1 MSATWARPCRSSCTT
16 AFSTFVRQLLDL
28 TRRPVIASSQNRSS
42 NLLRN
47 GSALITGISTTL
59 LGTIDSGMSHA
70 RRDKLHATL
79 ESYFGCDD
87 TATIKLIEQA
97 AKVVRDSVD
106 LYHFTRRIYCFVND
120 ERRNCIVKMMW
131 TVLYADGIVS
141 PLESNIVWRTA
152 DLLGVSSRHRVELR
166 HRIAA
171 EKRAARD

>member
-1 MSATWARPCRSSCTT
+1 
-16 AFSTFVRQLLDL
+16 
-28 TRRPVIASSQNRSS
+28 
-42 NLLRN
+42 LRN

-120 ERRNCIVKMMW
+120 ERRNCIVQMMW

>member
-1 MSATWARPCRSSCTT
+1 MFAPLKTFISDLVGEAMRSNRFTNDDCRVETV
-16 AFSTFVRQLLDL
+16 ALL
-28 TRRPVIASSQNRSS
+28 INA
-42 NLLRN
+42 
-47 GSALITGISTTL
+47 I
-59 LGTIDSGMSHA
+59 TIDSGMSHA

-79 ESYFGCDD
+79 KSYFGCDD

-97 AKVVRDSVD
+97 AKSCPRFGRS
-106 LYHFTRRIYCFVND
+106 LPFHQAYLLFCQRRKA
-120 ERRNCIVKMMW
+120 NCIVQMMW

>member
-1 MSATWARPCRSSCTT
+1 MFAPLKTLISDLVGEAMQSNRFANDDCRVETV
-16 AFSTFVRQLLDL
+16 ALL
-28 TRRPVIASSQNRSS
+28 INA
-42 NLLRN
+42 
-47 GSALITGISTTL
+47 I
-59 LGTIDSGMSHA
+59 TIDSGMSHA

-79 ESYFGCDD
+79 KSYFGCDD

-120 ERRNCIVKMMW
+120 ERRNCIVQMMW